1 MGDVRKLV
9 GIYGLA
15 LLGLVSCTGPEQG
28 GRQPLNNDPVI
39 GQGPEICSLLPVQS
53 LAHLTARSPD
63 GLSTIGDL
71 TVGADKGQC
80 EVLANNESGRQSVAS
95 VRFDLNQPGTTLRVN
110 TAIQA
115 AKERSARTPL
125 ANPLLTGTNTAP
137 SISLAITCAN
147 RLVQIG
153 LDIGDYD
160 TRRRSL
166 DADMTNLINVVAAK
180 YGEKF
185 RCKPAAAPPL
195 PEEQRGTVRIVA
207 GNGGLGLPTSGKSGP
222 ETSIGHIE
230 ALTTLPDGTIYVVS
244 RKYAADTNPRS
255 ADDNTAPWGQ
265 TLRIVRIRPDGT
277 VETAW
282 DPNLAP
288 FSTNNSPVPGDISE
302 KLRLQGADALGSVSA
317 VVVNGDQAWLVP
329 TNSTATKTT
338 TLARPVRIVQLST
351 GRAVDLRAIK
361 APVDS
366 TRARDQNGKA
376 LADPTGAWNAAR
388 FAGVSFDGQTP
399 VLIDPVHDQVWRID
413 GLADGKVTDAS
424 VFPISIEIASGGSVA
439 ALTGGRFA
447 ASTPDGGLV
456 ILDSHG
462 KVTLSIPTVNADI
475 DTAGRGAVELG
486 RRQLAAAGDD
496 VLVYAMSAQVTAP
509 AVIRVDT
516 RTGLCR
522 TLQVSGYPG
531 PRDEVSDVENTRFA
545 KRYGTSASA
554 TGLFAMGFPVS
565 AMGMAGQDLLMA
577 PYGTRIL
584 YEFVPRTR

>member
-9 GIYGLA
+9 GIYGLV
-15 LLGLVSCTGPEQG
+15 LLGLVSCTGPEQA
-28 GRQPLNNDPVI
+28 GRQPPNNDPVTA
-39 GQGPEICSLLPVQS
+39 QGPEICSLLPVQS
-53 LAHLTARSPD
+53 LAHLTARSAD

-80 EVLANNESGRQSVAS
+80 EVLTNNESGRQSVAS
-95 VRFDLNQPGTTLRVN
+95 IRVDLNQPGATLRVN

-137 SISLAITCAN
+137 SIWLAITCAN
-147 RLVQIG
+147 RKVQIG
-153 LDIGDYD
+153 INIGDYD
-160 TRRRSL
+160 THRSSL
-166 DADMTNLINVVAAK
+166 DADMTDLINVAAAK
-180 YGEKF
+180 YGEKAH
-185 RCKPAAAPPL
+185 CKPAVAPPL
-195 PEEQRGTVRIVA
+195 SEEQRGTVRTVA
-207 GNGGLGLPTSGKSGP
+207 GNGGLDLPTAGKSGP
-222 ETSIGHIE
+222 ETSIGHVE
-230 ALTTLPDGTIYVVS
+230 ALTTLSDGTIYLVS
-244 RKYAADTNPRS
+244 RKYTADTNPRS
-255 ADDNTAPWGQ
+255 TDDNALPWGQ
-265 TLRIVRIRPDGT
+265 TLRIVRVRPDGT

-302 KLRLQGADALGSVSA
+302 KLRLQGADTLGSVSA
-317 VVVNGDQAWLVP
+317 LTVNGDQAWLIP
-329 TNSTATKTT
+329 TKSTATKPT

-361 APVDS
+361 ASADG
-366 TRARDQNGKA
+366 TRARDQSGKT

-399 VLIDPVHDQVWRID
+399 VLIDPVHAQVWRID

-424 VFPISIEIASGGSVA
+424 VFPIGTEIASGGSVA

-475 DTAGRGAVELG
+475 DTVGRGSVELG

-531 PRDEVSDVENTRFA
+531 PRDEVSDVEKTRFA
-545 KRYGTSASA
+545 KGYGTSASA
-554 TGLFAMGFPVS
+554 TGLFSMGFPVS
-565 AMGMAGQDLLMA
+565 ALGMAGPNVLVA
-577 PYGTRIL
+577 PYGSRIL
-584 YEFVPRTR
+584 YEFVPSRR